1 MMTNQMGEYKIKFV
15 VELTIY
21 ISVSVAS
28 VCLLCF
34 PYKKQHSLYR
44 VTLPTFAHLYQT
56 NVHAAI
62 ILQQLWTL

>member
-28 VCLLCF
+28 VCLHF

-44 VTLPTFAHLYQT
+44 VILPTFAHLCQT
-56 NVHAAI
+56 NMHAAR
-62 ILQQLWTL
+62 ILQQSWTL

>member
-28 VCLLCF
+28 VCLLLF
-34 PYKKQHSLYR
+34 PLQKAALFVQSDPTHLCSLI
-44 VTLPTFAHLYQT
+44 PD
-56 NVHAAI
+56 
-62 ILQQLWTL
+62 